1 MEQVMNIE
9 LGENTVKKQIVWLA
23 SYPKSGNTWFRS
35 FLTALLNEKEIDL
48 NKIATDGIF
57 SGKNY
62 VENILD
68 LNTDYLNRSQIEA
81 YQRIA
86 FSYLSETSK
95 KQLFIKIHDAYTFS
109 KNDGLP
115 LIPEQPTQTAIYL
128 VRNPLD
134 VALSLANHI
143 EKSTEK
149 AIDKYIVNPTG
160 GFVSLKNSANN
171 QFHQPLGT
179 WSMHVESW
187 LNKPSFPVH
196 FMRYEDMKAKPF
208 ETFKAA
214 IQAIGLNYSDEQIK
228 FAINETEFEKLQ
240 KKEQEKG
247 FKEKQIPASNF
258 FFKGQVGRWK
268 EELSSEQI
276 EKIRQANEPM
286 MRHFGYW

>member
-1 MEQVMNIE
+1 MEQVMNID
-9 LGENTVKKQIVWLA
+9 LGKKQIVWLA

-35 FLTALLNEKEIDL
+35 FLTAFLNENEIDL
-48 NKIATDGIF
+48 NKMVTVGIF

-68 LNTDYLNRSQIEA
+68 LNTDYLSRGQIEA

-95 KQLFIKIHDAYTFS
+95 KQLFIKIHETYTFP
-109 KNDGLP
+109 KNEGFP

-134 VALSLANHI
+134 VALSLSNHI
-143 EKSTEK
+143 GKSTEK

-247 FKEKQIPASNF
+247 FKEKQIPASSF

-268 EELSSEQI
+268 EELSDEQI
-276 EKIRQANEPM
+276 EKIREINKPM
-286 MRHFGYW
+286 MQKFGYW

>member
-1 MEQVMNIE
+1 MEKVSTTS
-9 LGENTVKKQIVWLA
+9 LSENPIKKQIVWLA

-35 FLTALLNEKEIDL
+35 FLTALLKEKEVDL
-48 NKIATDGIF
+48 NQMVTDGIF

-62 VENILD
+62 IENVLD
-68 LNTDYLNRSQIEA
+68 LNADYLSRTQIES

-86 FSYLSETSK
+86 FNYLSDTSK
-95 KQLFIKIHDAYTFS
+95 KQLFIKIHDAFTFS
-109 KNDGLP
+109 ENDGLP
-115 LIPEQPTQTAIYL
+115 LIPEQPTQIAIYF

-143 EKSTEK
+143 GKSVEK
-149 AIDKYIVNPTG
+149 AIEKFIVNSSG
-160 GFVSLKNSANN
+160 GFATLQNFANT

-187 LNKPSFPVH
+187 LTKPKFPVH

-214 IQAIGLNYSDEQIK
+214 IQAIGLNYNDEQIK
-228 FAINETEFEKLQ
+228 FAIEETKFEKLQ

>member
-1 MEQVMNIE
+1 MEKVMNTLLDKNPI
-9 LGENTVKKQIVWLA
+9 KKQIVWLA

-35 FLTALLNEKEIDL
+35 FLTALLKEKEVDL
-48 NKIATDGIF
+48 NQMVSDVIF
-57 SGKNY
+57 SDKNY

-68 LNTDYLNRSQIEA
+68 LNADYLSRTQIES

-86 FSYLSETSK
+86 FSYLSETSN

-109 KNDGLP
+109 KNDGFP

-143 EKSTEK
+143 GKSTEK
-149 AIDKYIVNPTG
+149 AIEKFIVNPSG
-160 GFVSLKNSANN
+160 GIISLQNSANS

-187 LNKPSFPVH
+187 LTKPKFSVH

-214 IQAIGLNYSDEQIK
+214 IQAIGLNYSDEQIQ
-228 FAINETEFEKLQ
+228 FAIEETKFEKLQ
-240 KKEQEKG
+240 KKEREKG
-247 FKEKQIPASNF
+247 FKEKQNSNSNF

-268 EELSSEQI
+268 EELSNEQI
-276 EKIRQANEPM
+276 EKIREINKPM
-286 MRHFGYW
+286 MQEFGYW